1 MAWKEISRYRA
12 GAPDGGTEEFVL
24 EKDDDGNFR
33 IRNDFG
39 NTVFE
44 FERMSGYEFLR
55 KISRDVENDLE
66 DELNELWTSAGYLA
80 DDDDSDD
87 DCDGTDGNPY
97 SSVAG
102 PHVDSHGY
110 GAD

>member
-1 MAWKEISRYRA
+1 MAWKEMSRYRA

-33 IRNDFG
+33 VRNDFG

-66 DELNELWTSAGYLA
+66 DELNELWNNTNF
-80 DDDDSDD
+80 DDDDND
-87 DCDGTDGNPY
+87 DCDGFDGNPY
-97 SSVAG
+97 NSVTG
-102 PHVDSHGY
+102 PGIDANGY

>member
-1 MAWKEISRYRA
+1 MSWKEMARYRA
-12 GAPDGGTEEFVL
+12 GSPDGGTEELVL
-24 EKDDDGNFR
+24 EKDENGNFR

-44 FERMSGYEFLR
+44 FERMSGYEFFR

-66 DELNELWTSAGYLA
+66 DELNELWTTVDYGS
-80 DDDDSDD
+80 DDDSND
-87 DCDGTDGNPY
+87 DCDGFDGDPY

-102 PHVDSHGY
+102 LNIDSHGY

>member
-24 EKDDDGNFR
+24 EKDEDGNFR

-44 FERMSGYEFLR
+44 FERMSGYEFFR
-55 KISRDVENDLE
+55 KISRDVENVLE
-66 DELNELWTSAGYLA
+66 DELNELWRNVDF
-80 DDDDSDD
+80 DDDDDND
-87 DCDGTDGNPY
+87 IIVGFLILGDFEIG
-97 SSVAG
+97 VEIF
-102 PHVDSHGY
+102 
-110 GAD
+110 

>member
-1 MAWKEISRYRA
+1 MSWKEMSRYRA
-12 GAPDGGTEEFVL
+12 GGPDGSTEEFVL
-24 EKDDDGNFR
+24 EKDDNGNFR

-44 FERMSGYEFLR
+44 FERMSGYEFFR

-66 DELNELWTSAGYLA
+66 DELNELWTTVDYG
-80 DDDDSDD
+80 DDDDND
-87 DCDGTDGNPY
+87 DCDSGFVNGIG
-97 SSVAG
+97 G
-102 PHVDSHGY
+102 PDIDSHNY

>member
-1 MAWKEISRYRA
+1 MSWKEMARYRA
-12 GAPDGGTEEFVL
+12 GSPDGGTEELVL
-24 EKDDDGNFR
+24 EKDENGNFR

-44 FERMSGYEFLR
+44 FERMSGYEFFR

-66 DELNELWTSAGYLA
+66 DELNELWTTVDYGP
-80 DDDDSDD
+80 DDDSND
-87 DCDGTDGNPY
+87 DCDGFDGDPY

-102 PHVDSHGY
+102 PNIDSHGY

>member
-1 MAWKEISRYRA
+1 MSWKEMSRYRA
-12 GAPDGGTEEFVL
+12 GAPDGSTEEFVL
-24 EKDDDGNFR
+24 EKDDNGNFR

-44 FERMSGYEFLR
+44 FERMSGYEFFR

-66 DELNELWTSAGYLA
+66 DELNELWTTVDYG
-80 DDDDSDD
+80 DDDDNDA
-87 DCDGTDGNPY
+87 CDSGFVNGIG
-97 SSVAG
+97 G
-102 PHVDSHGY
+102 PDIDSHNY

>member
-55 KISRDVENDLE
+55 KVSRDVENDLE
-66 DELNELWTSAGYLA
+66 DELNELWNNTNF
-80 DDDDSDD
+80 DDDDND
-87 DCDGTDGNPY
+87 DCDGFDGNLY
-97 SSVAG
+97 TSVAG
-102 PHVDSHGY
+102 PDIDANGY

>member
-1 MAWKEISRYRA
+1 MAWKEMSRYRA

-24 EKDDDGNFR
+24 EKDENGNFR
-33 IRNDFG
+33 VRNDFG

-66 DELNELWTSAGYLA
+66 DELNELWNNTGF
-80 DDDDSDD
+80 DDDN
-87 DCDGTDGNPY
+87 CDGFDGNPY
-97 SSVAG
+97 NSVSGADI
-102 PHVDSHGY
+102 DSNGY

>member
-1 MAWKEISRYRA
+1 MAWQEMSRYRA
-12 GAPDGGTEEFVL
+12 GSPDGGTEEFVL
-24 EKDDDGNFR
+24 EKDENGNFR

-55 KISRDVENDLE
+55 KVHRDVEQDLE
-66 DELNELWTSAGYLA
+66 DELNDLWTAVDYGSG
-80 DDDDSDD
+80 DDLDNCDSF
-87 DCDGTDGNPY
+87 DGNPY
-97 SSVAG
+97 NSVAG
-102 PHVDSHGY
+102 PHTDSQGY

>member
-1 MAWKEISRYRA
+1 MSWQEMARYRA
-12 GAPDGGTEEFVL
+12 GSPDGDTEEFVL
-24 EKDDDGNFR
+24 EKDENGNFR

-44 FERMSGYEFLR
+44 FERMSGYELFR

-66 DELNELWTSAGYLA
+66 DELNELWTTVDFG

-87 DCDGTDGNPY
+87 CDSGFDNGIG
-97 SSVAG
+97 G
-102 PHVDSHGY
+102 PDIDSHNY

>member
-1 MAWKEISRYRA
+1 MSWKEMARYRA
-12 GAPDGGTEEFVL
+12 GAPDGGTEELVL
-24 EKDDDGNFR
+24 EKDENGNFR

-55 KISRDVENDLE
+55 KVHRDVENDLE
-66 DELNELWTSAGYLA
+66 DELNELWTAVDYG
-80 DDDDSDD
+80 SDD
-87 DCDGTDGNPY
+87 DLNSNCDGDPY
-97 SSVAG
+97 SSIAG
-102 PHVDSHGY
+102 PNIDSHGY